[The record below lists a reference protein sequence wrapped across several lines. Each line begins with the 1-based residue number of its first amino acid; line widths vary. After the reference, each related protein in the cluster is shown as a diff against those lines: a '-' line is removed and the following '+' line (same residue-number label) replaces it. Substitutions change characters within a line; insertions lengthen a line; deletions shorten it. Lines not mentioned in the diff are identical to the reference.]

1 MSNDKSGSRISTP
14 EGRYA
19 NVFRIGFNAQEFLL
33 DFGQLGQGAEEDE
46 DERYHTR
53 IIVVP
58 VNSRRFLAL
67 LRESLESYEDT
78 FAAIPEPDP

>member
-1 MSNDKSGSRISTP
+1 MSNDKTGSRISTP

-33 DFGQLGQGAEEDE
+33 DFGQLRQGSDEDE
-46 DERYHTR
+46 NERYHTR

-58 VNSRRFLAL
+58 VNTRRFLAL
-67 LRESLESYEDT
+67 LQESVESFEDT
-78 FAAIPEPDP
+78 FTAIPEPEA